1 MTTLKFDDFLA
12 RQLDDPE
19 FARIHEELEPQYQ
32 LVRDLL
38 DLQAVRGIS
47 SEELADVVGVDVE
60 DLYYLEDAGG
70 KLSLSLLYRVA
81 QALNARLEI
90 RLLPSETVLSAS

>member
-1 MTTLKFDDFLA
+1 MTTTLKFDDVLA
-12 RQLDDPE
+12 RQLENPE

-32 LVRDLL
+32 LVSDLL
-38 DLQAVRGIS
+38 DLQATRGIS
-47 SEELADVVGVDVE
+47 AEELADMVDVDVD

-90 RLLPSETVLSAS
+90 RLLPLEAVPAH

>member
-1 MTTLKFDDFLA
+1 MNTLSFDDFLA

-19 FARIHEELEPQYQ
+19 FAKVHAELEPQYQ

-38 DLQAVRGIS
+38 DLQAARGIS
-47 SEELADVVGVDVE
+47 PSDLAARVGVDVE

-81 QALNARLEI
+81 QVLNAHLEV
-90 RLLPSETVLSAS
+90 RLLPLETGVSVC

>member
-1 MTTLKFDDFLA
+1 MTTALKFDDFLA
-12 RQLDDPE
+12 RQLEDPE
-19 FARIHEELEPQYQ
+19 FAKIHEELEPQYQ
-32 LVRDLL
+32 LVSDLL
-38 DLQAVRGIS
+38 DLQATRGIS
-47 SEELADVVGVDVE
+47 AEELADMVDVDVD

-90 RLLPSETVLSAS
+90 RLLPLEAVPAH

>member
-1 MTTLKFDDFLA
+1 M
-12 RQLDDPE
+12 
-19 FARIHEELEPQYQ
+19 
-32 LVRDLL
+32 RDLL

>member
-1 MTTLKFDDFLA
+1 MTTTLKFDDFLA
-12 RQLDDPE
+12 RQLEDPE
-19 FARIHEELEPQYQ
+19 FAKIHEELEPQYQ
-32 LVRDLL
+32 LVSDLL
-38 DLQAVRGIS
+38 DLQATRGIS
-47 SEELADVVGVDVE
+47 AEELADMVDVDVD

-90 RLLPSETVLSAS
+90 RLLPLEAVPAH

>member
-12 RQLDDPE
+12 QQLRDPE
-19 FARIHEELEPQYQ
+19 FVELHEELELQYQ
-32 LVRDLL
+32 LVRNLL
-38 DLQAVRGIS
+38 DLQATRGVS
-47 SEELADVVGVDVE
+47 AEELADAVGVDVD

-81 QALNARLEI
+81 RALNARLEI
-90 RLLPSETVLSAS
+90 RLLPLEAVPA

>member
-12 RQLDDPE
+12 RQLDDSE

>member
-12 RQLDDPE
+12 RQLEDPK

-38 DLQAVRGIS
+38 NLQAARGIS
-47 SEELADVVGVDVE
+47 AQELADMVDVDID

-70 KLSLSLLYRVA
+70 KLTFSLLYRVA
-81 QALNARLEI
+81 QALRARLEI
-90 RLLPSETVLSAS
+90 RLLPLEAVPAY

>member
-19 FARIHEELEPQYQ
+19 FARIHEELEPPYQ

>member
-38 DLQAVRGIS
+38 DLQAARGIS
-47 SEELADVVGVDVE
+47 PEELADMVGVGVE

-90 RLLPSETVLSAS
+90 RLLPLETVLQSQ

>member
-19 FARIHEELEPQYQ
+19 FARVHEELEPQYQ

-38 DLQAVRGIS
+38 DLQAARGIS
-47 SEELADVVGVDVE
+47 PEELAAMVGVDIE

-90 RLLPSETVLSAS
+90 RLLPLETVLQSS